1 MNLYYITNMDTCESG
16 MLRAVESLQKEGA
29 AVKNI
34 ITVKAGDNTELS
46 GTMRKKLQESAFI
59 FVAWMGTN
67 RCCDFI
73 TELTDYLGQITPPY
87 LFDFTDKASDPELR
101 EVSEADTEAI
111 SAFFKEGGLENYRR
125 FCCWLENR
133 FCGGRFADVK
143 PTGMPWSGIFY
154 PGEDCYFS
162 YEAYRRKHI
171 VPNRPTIGFIYGR
184 LDWLWQH
191 NELAEALIEAAERH
205 ECNII
210 CVFTSTGYENCDVNI
225 GDSLRRFF
233 IPDGEAVVQVVLNA
247 FHFAFTNRGY
257 ATFDDLRQLN
267 VPILQTYNIYKEI
280 QAWAEDL
287 DGLSANEIAYAVAM
301 PEFDGI
307 IHGGLAA
314 AKQDSDSG
322 SVLTPVKERV
332 DMLIRKAKRW
342 ALLRLKKNASKKVA
356 IIFHNYPPTNAA
368 IGVASALDSIESVR
382 LLLEDLRAAGYAVN
396 HVPENAQALVNELTE
411 HVTNDRAYISK
422 TLLDSADGKFPCD
435 LYRNWFCRLPEKVR
449 KKMEEAWGPPPG
461 NIFVYDNSMLVPGV
475 INGNIFLT
483 VEPPRGF
490 GEDPDKIYH
499 SPDMPPTHQYLGYY
513 FWLKYMWKADV
524 VVFMGTH
531 GSLEWLPGKGTA
543 LSKTCYPDICLEDL
557 PDIYPYWITNMGEG
571 TQAKR
576 RAAACLIDY
585 LSAPMS
591 TAGLYDE
598 LEELEKLLHEYTYF
612 KLVEETREKQ
622 AIIRDMIQKQAAACS
637 LETDILETEDFD
649 SYVSALHTYITD
661 IKNMQ
666 ISTGLHIFGDAPEG
680 ETLAEYIL
688 LLTRVRNGSI
698 PSLLKTIGEQH
709 GYDYYELLENS
720 GTLTEDCSM
729 TYGMLLDQIHQ
740 EARSLIAVLM
750 QYDFSRQEAGRIFS
764 LPWTQGF
771 TGESRAE
778 LLQISE
784 YICDLI
790 APGLMLTTRE
800 RTNFIRA
807 LQGDYIEVGS
817 AGAPTSGGADLL
829 PTGRNFYSIDP
840 RKLPT
845 AVAWNIGRQMA
856 DDIILRFI
864 QEEGRY
870 PESVGMILWAT
881 NNMRSH
887 RECIAEFL
895 FLLGLKPIWQA
906 GSGIVTG
913 SEVIPLEELR
923 RPRIDVTGRISG
935 LFRDSLPGSVDWLD
949 NAVQKV
955 AALDEPGDMNYVR
968 KHVLEDSAELEKK
981 GLDSEVA
988 WRQATYLIFV
998 DAPGA
1003 YGAGIDALLESKNWE
1018 TVADMADVYT
1028 RWGAHAYGGNAKGE
1042 YLPDHFRKRLSQMDI
1057 TVFNMDN
1064 RESSLLSGDDY
1075 NSYRGG
1081 LVAAVRAV
1089 KGAMPKNYISDSSDR
1104 DKVQLRTL
1112 KEELTRWF
1120 RGEAINPKYIE
1131 GMKKHGYK
1139 GAADLAGY
1147 VSVSFQWDATSETME
1162 DWMYEKYAEKYALDS
1177 EMQEWMRKVNPW
1189 ALKRIAETLLEAEQ
1203 RGMWNALAE
1212 TKKSL
1217 QKLMLEL
1224 EADLEDQ
1231 ADI

>member
-16 MLRAVESLQKEGA
+16 MLRAVKLLENEGTPRN
-29 AVKNI
+29 NI
-34 ITVKAGDNTELS
+34 IIIKADDHTELP
-46 GTMRKKLQESAFI
+46 GNLRKKLQESAFI

-67 RCCDFI
+67 RCCDYI
-73 TELTDYLGQITPPY
+73 TELTDFLGQITTPY

-101 EVSEADTEAI
+101 GVSEADAHAI
-111 SAFFKEGGLENYRR
+111 SAFFDAGGLENYRR
-125 FCCWLENR
+125 FCFWLENR
-133 FCGGRFADVK
+133 FCGGHYTNSK
-143 PTGMPWSGIFY
+143 PLEMPWSGIYY
-154 PGEDCYFS
+154 PGEECFS
-162 YEAYRRKHI
+162 TYDSYSKKHI
-171 VPNRPTIGFIYGR
+171 VPNRPTIGFIYSR
-184 LDWLWQH
+184 LDWLWNH
-191 NELAEALIEAAERH
+191 NELADALIDAARRH

-210 CVFTSTGYENCDVNI
+210 CVFTNTGYENSDVKL

-233 IPDGEAVVQVVLNA
+233 IPDGETVVQVVLNA

-280 QAWAEDL
+280 QVWADDL
-287 DGLSANEIAYAVAM
+287 DGLRANEIAYAVAM

-307 IHGGLAA
+307 IHGGLASA
-314 AKQDSDSG
+314 QPDSVSG
-322 SVLTPVKERV
+322 SVLMPVKERV
-332 DMLIRKAKRW
+332 NMLIRKAKKW
-342 ALLRLKKNASKKVA
+342 ALLRLKENSSKRVA
-356 IIFHNYPPTNAA
+356 IIFHNHPPTNAA
-368 IGVASALDSIESVR
+368 IGVASALDSIESAR
-382 LLLEDLRAAGYAVN
+382 LLLEDLRDAGYKVN
-396 HVPENAQALVNELTE
+396 HIPKNAQALANEMTE
-411 HVTNDRAYISK
+411 HVTNDRTYLSK
-422 TLLDSADGKFPCD
+422 TLLNSADGKFPCD

-461 NIFVYDNSMLVPGV
+461 DIFVYDNSMLVPGV

-490 GEDPDKIYH
+490 GDDPDKIYH

-513 FWLKYMWKADV
+513 FWLKYVWKADAL
-524 VVFMGTH
+524 VFMGTH

-543 LSKTCYPDICLEDL
+543 LSSTCYPDICLEDL

-598 LEELEKLLHEYTYF
+598 LEELEKLLHEYSYF
-612 KLVEETREKQ
+612 KLVEETKEKQ
-622 AIIRDMIQKQAAACS
+622 SIIRDMIRKQATSCN
-637 LETDILETEDFD
+637 LETDISETEDFD
-649 SYVSALHTYITD
+649 SYVSDLHTYITD

-688 LLTRVRNGSI
+688 LMTRARNGNI

-709 GYDYYELLENS
+709 GYDYYELFENS
-720 GTLTEDCSM
+720 GTLTKDGRM

-740 EARSLIAVLM
+740 EARSLISVLM
-750 QYDFSRQEAGRIFS
+750 QYDFSRQNAGQIFN
-764 LPWTQGF
+764 LPWTQGC
-771 TGESRAE
+771 TGECRTK

-784 YICDLI
+784 YICDQI
-790 APGLMLTTRE
+790 APGLMLTTWE
-800 RTNFIRA
+800 RTNFIWA
-807 LQGDYIEVGS
+807 LQADYIDVGS

-845 AVAWNIGRQMA
+845 TVAWNIGRQMA

-864 QEEGRY
+864 QEEGHY

-887 RECIAEFL
+887 GECIAEFL
-895 FLLGLKPIWQA
+895 FLLGLKPIWQP

-955 AALDEPGDMNYVR
+955 AILDEPAEMNYVR

-981 GLDSEVA
+981 GMNAEAA
-988 WRQATYLIFV
+988 WRQATYRIFG

-1003 YGAGIDALLESKNWE
+1003 YGAGIDSLLESKNWE
-1018 TVADMADVYT
+1018 TVDDMADVYT
-1028 RWGAHAYGGNAKGE
+1028 RWGAHVYGGNTKGE

-1089 KGAMPKNYISDSSDR
+1089 KGVMPKNYISDSSDR
-1104 DKVQLRTL
+1104 EKVQLRTL

-1162 DWMYEKYAEKYALDS
+1162 DWMYEKYAEKYALDPK
-1177 EMQEWMRKVNPW
+1177 MQEWMRGVNPW

-1203 RGMWNALAE
+1203 RGMWNALPE
-1212 TKKSL
+1212 TKRSL
-1217 QKLMLEL
+1217 QNLLLDLEGEL
-1224 EADLEDQ
+1224 EDHADM
-1231 ADI
+1231 

>member
-1 MNLYYITNMDTCESG
+1 MDTCESG

-29 AVKNI
+29 TVKNI
-34 ITVKAGDNTELS
+34 LTVKAGDNTELS
-46 GTMRKKLQESAFI
+46 GTMRKKLQESSFI

-67 RCCDFI
+67 RCCGFI
-73 TELTDYLGQITPPY
+73 TELTDYLGQITTPY

-101 EVSEADTEAI
+101 GVSEADTEAI
-111 SAFFKEGGLENYRR
+111 SAFFRAGGLENYRR

-133 FCGGRFADVK
+133 FCGGQFSDVK
-143 PTGMPWSGIFY
+143 PAEMPWSGIFY

-162 YEAYRRKHI
+162 YEAYNRKHI

-210 CVFTSTGYENCDVNI
+210 CVFTSTGYENCDVNL

-233 IPDGEAVVQVVLNA
+233 IPDGKAAVQVVLNA

-257 ATFDDLRQLN
+257 ATFDDLRQLD

-280 QAWAEDL
+280 QAWTEDL

-301 PEFDGI
+301 PEFDGV

-332 DMLIRKAKRW
+332 DMLIRKAEKW
-342 ALLRLKKNASKKVA
+342 ALLKMKENASKKVA
-356 IIFHNYPPTNAA
+356 IIFHNHPPTNAA

-382 LLLEDLRAAGYAVN
+382 YLLEDLRAAGYTLD
-396 HVPENAQALVNELTE
+396 HIPENAQALANEMTD
-411 HVTNDRAYISK
+411 HVTNDRAYVSK

-435 LYRNWFCRLPEKVR
+435 LYRDWFFRLPEKVR

-461 NIFVYDNSMLVPGV
+461 DIFVYGNNMLVPGV
-475 INGNIFLT
+475 MNGNIFLT

-513 FWLKYMWKADV
+513 FWLKYVWKADA

-598 LEELEKLLHEYTYF
+598 LEELEKLLHEYSYF
-612 KLVEETREKQ
+612 KLVEETKEKQ
-622 AIIRDMIQKQAAACS
+622 SIIREMIRKQAACCS
-637 LETDILETEDFD
+637 MEADVQETEDFD

-680 ETLAEYIL
+680 ETLKEYIL
-688 LLTRVRNGSI
+688 LLTRVCNGGI
-698 PSLLKTIGEQH
+698 PSLLKTIAEQH
-709 GYDYYELLENS
+709 GHDYYELLENS
-720 GTLTEDCSM
+720 GTLTEDRSM
-729 TYGMLLDQIHQ
+729 TYGMLLDQVHQ
-740 EARSLIAVLM
+740 EARSLITVLM
-750 QYDFSRQEAGRIFS
+750 EHNFARQEAGQIFI
-764 LPWTQGF
+764 LPWTKGF
-771 TGESRAE
+771 AGENRAK
-778 LLQISE
+778 LLQVSE
-784 YICDLI
+784 YICDQI

-807 LQGDYIEVGS
+807 LQGGYIDVGS

-856 DDIILRFI
+856 EDIILRFI

-887 RECIAEFL
+887 GECIAEFL
-895 FLLGLKPIWQA
+895 FLLGLKPVWQP

-968 KHVLEDSAELEKK
+968 KHVLEDSAELKK
-981 GLDSEVA
+981 NGLDAETA
-988 WRQATYLIFV
+988 WRQATYRIFG

-1018 TVADMADVYT
+1018 TVSDMADVYT
-1028 RWGAHAYGGNAKGE
+1028 RWGAHVYGGNAKGE

-1081 LVAAVRAV
+1081 MVAAVRAV
-1089 KGAMPKNYISDSSDR
+1089 KGVMPKNYISDSSDR
-1104 DKVQLRTL
+1104 EKVQLRTL

-1162 DWMYEKYAEKYALDS
+1162 DWMYEKYAEKYALDPK
-1177 EMQEWMRKVNPW
+1177 MQEWMRGVNPW

-1203 RGMWNALAE
+1203 RGMWNALPE
-1212 TKKSL
+1212 TKRSL
-1217 QKLMLEL
+1217 QNLLLDLEGEL
-1224 EADLEDQ
+1224 EDHADM
-1231 ADI
+1231 